1 MHHEKS
7 ALQVLQRAVLQDMAV
22 CSQLLSHLQP
32 GRSGGSLGA
41 VAVEHRQLWNDPF
54 MRQHDG
60 HSKGVVL
67 VCAQE
72 LERGEDDAID
82 ASMEEARL
90 VVHEPRVKV
99 RGAPL

>member
-1 MHHEKS
+1 
-7 ALQVLQRAVLQDMAV
+7 
-22 CSQLLSHLQP
+22 
-32 GRSGGSLGA
+32 
-41 VAVEHRQLWNDPF
+41 